1 MDGGGGSSDSQVALD
16 QASITIENP
25 IEANTDYTIP
35 LNYTVGSEDL
45 EVFYCGNKI
54 QKDVD
59 YTEVGN
65 VGTIS
70 NKIQFKTAIGD
81 VDMSGI
87 SGFEN
92 FKETLQFA
100 VTGKTA
106 LGQINELET
115 KVQNLETAT
124 SRVDTLVSMSTPGWY
139 RIACTEEIDSPNPT
153 TCIIKLGSTYNYRT
167 PMTSILAI
175 ATASDKGIIQNL
187 TQIINMASTKVYSK
201 VRLQSQFFS
210 ETNKRI
216 FYLDVY
222 YTVDVYNGAKLNLLC
237 GDNYW
242 KFTSSLDVTEYT
254 TVVELDL

>member
-1 MDGGGGSSDSQVALD
+1 MDGGGGSSDSQIALD

-81 VDMSGI
+81 IDMSGI

-106 LGQINELET
+106 LGQIERIENENGTAIKFPDGTMICTYRET
-115 KVQNLETAT
+115 VTDQAINNTYGDIFTGIRNWIFPVQFIEKPIVSCDMFKWGTSASWAGVSGIGNTSASLVGYDIFSRETGT
-124 SRVDTLVSMSTPGWY
+124 NVNIS
-139 RIACTEEIDSPNPT
+139 
-153 TCIIKLGSTYNYRT
+153 
-167 PMTSILAI
+167 AI
-175 ATASDKGIIQNL
+175 AIG
-187 TQIINMASTKVYSK
+187 
-201 VRLQSQFFS
+201 R
-210 ETNKRI
+210 
-216 FYLDVY
+216 
-222 YTVDVYNGAKLNLLC
+222 
-237 GDNYW
+237 W
-242 KFTSSLDVTEYT
+242 K
-254 TVVELDL
+254 